1 MPVETEE
8 VAAPPPPPAV
18 PIPPQRRPRVREVSS
33 RFMSPVSSSHSSG
46 DHSRSPLHKQHHL
59 QRQRQQSE
67 PEVDE
72 NIPAVAPCD
81 TPRASLESPF
91 INITTVQKKHRHSRT
106 YSDTSK
112 LFGRSTANNTPL
124 RPDTP
129 TIERTSSLPSSTI
142 RLNHRTANVPATAKA
157 SAAAKL
163 LQSSG
168 IGLSSK
174 PNASSSSSQEPSV
187 NESGRTA
194 LSLIDLGT
202 SLPEADNNGDGA
214 EPSFKLSRSLNS
226 PLLSSDPSLFHLPN
240 GLMKG
245 KSAKVTP
252 FSLPPV
258 PSHTKHGTD
267 TVRGSK
273 KISRHQED
281 LHSLKLLYNCYL
293 QWRFANA
300 KAENSTQI
308 QKRETERILY
318 SLEVKI
324 SELYDCVRRKR
335 MELQLLQRMKTLSNI
350 LESHMPYLEEWSTF
364 QRDYLNSLSEAIQS
378 LLNISLR
385 LPINGNVKV
394 DTREVGEAM
403 TSAIKMMEMIVSN
416 VQSFM
421 PKAEEMESS
430 VSELARVA
438 IGERAVIEE
447 CGDLF
452 YKTNTFQVEDCSLR
466 AQLIQLQAMGSC
478 TNKLLLQE

>member
-8 VAAPPPPPAV
+8 VAAAAPPPAV
-18 PIPPQRRPRVREVSS
+18 PHPQRRPRVREVSS

-59 QRQRQQSE
+59 QRQRRQSE

-142 RLNHRTANVPATAKA
+142 RLNHRTANVGDGK
-157 SAAAKL
+157 
-163 LQSSG
+163 G
-168 IGLSSK
+168 IGGR
-174 PNASSSSSQEPSV
+174 QV
-187 NESGRTA
+187 SGRTA

-214 EPSFKLSRSLNS
+214 EPSLKLSRSLNS

-267 TVRGSK
+267 TIRGSK

-324 SELYDCVRRKR
+324 SELYDRVRRKR

-364 QRDYLNSLSEAIQS
+364 QGDYLNSLSEAIQS

-447 CGDLF
+447 CGDLL
-452 YKTNTFQVEDCSLR
+452 YKTNTFQVEECSLR

-478 TNKLLLQE
+478 NNKLLLQE

>member
-308 QKRETERILY
+308 QKRETE
-318 SLEVKI
+318 
-324 SELYDCVRRKR
+324 
-335 MELQLLQRMKTLSNI
+335 
-350 LESHMPYLEEWSTF
+350 MPYLEEWSTF

>member
-1 MPVETEE
+1 
-8 VAAPPPPPAV
+8 
-18 PIPPQRRPRVREVSS
+18 
-33 RFMSPVSSSHSSG
+33 
-46 DHSRSPLHKQHHL
+46 
-59 QRQRQQSE
+59 
-67 PEVDE
+67 
-72 NIPAVAPCD
+72 
-81 TPRASLESPF
+81 
-91 INITTVQKKHRHSRT
+91 
-106 YSDTSK
+106 
-112 LFGRSTANNTPL
+112 
-124 RPDTP
+124 
-129 TIERTSSLPSSTI
+129 
-142 RLNHRTANVPATAKA
+142 
-157 SAAAKL
+157 
-163 LQSSG
+163 
-168 IGLSSK
+168 
-174 PNASSSSSQEPSV
+174 
-187 NESGRTA
+187 
-194 LSLIDLGT
+194 
-202 SLPEADNNGDGA
+202 
-214 EPSFKLSRSLNS
+214 
-226 PLLSSDPSLFHLPN
+226 
-240 GLMKG
+240 MKG

-267 TVRGSK
+267 TIRGSK

-364 QRDYLNSLSEAIQS
+364 QGDYLNSLSEAIQS

-394 DTREVGEAM
+394 DTREVGEAI

-438 IGERAVIEE
+438 MGERAVIEE

>member
-8 VAAPPPPPAV
+8 VAAAAPPPAV
-18 PIPPQRRPRVREVSS
+18 PHPQRRPRVREVSS

-59 QRQRQQSE
+59 QRQRRQSE

-142 RLNHRTANVPATAKA
+142 RLNHRTANVGDGK
-157 SAAAKL
+157 
-163 LQSSG
+163 G
-168 IGLSSK
+168 IG
-174 PNASSSSSQEPSV
+174 
-187 NESGRTA
+187 GRQ
-194 LSLIDLGT
+194 
-202 SLPEADNNGDGA
+202 
-214 EPSFKLSRSLNS
+214 
-226 PLLSSDPSLFHLPN
+226 
-240 GLMKG
+240 G

-267 TVRGSK
+267 TIRGSK

-324 SELYDCVRRKR
+324 SELYDRVRRKR

-364 QRDYLNSLSEAIQS
+364 QGDYLNSLSKAIQS

-447 CGDLF
+447 CGDLL
-452 YKTNTFQVEDCSLR
+452 YKTNTFQVEECSLR

-478 TNKLLLQE
+478 NNKLLLQE

>member
-8 VAAPPPPPAV
+8 VAAAAPPPAV
-18 PIPPQRRPRVREVSS
+18 PHPQRRPRVREVSS

-59 QRQRQQSE
+59 QRQRRQSE

-91 INITTVQKKHRHSRT
+91 INITT
-106 YSDTSK
+106 
-112 LFGRSTANNTPL
+112 
-124 RPDTP
+124 P
-129 TIERTSSLPSSTI
+129 TL
-142 RLNHRTANVPATAKA
+142 ATAKA

-214 EPSFKLSRSLNS
+214 EPSLKLSRSLNS
-226 PLLSSDPSLFHLPN
+226 PLLI
-240 GLMKG
+240 
-245 KSAKVTP
+245 
-252 FSLPPV
+252 

-267 TVRGSK
+267 TIRGSK

-324 SELYDCVRRKR
+324 SELYDRVRRKR

-364 QRDYLNSLSEAIQS
+364 QGDYLNSLSKAIQS

-447 CGDLF
+447 CGDLL
-452 YKTNTFQVEDCSLR
+452 YKTNTFQVEECSLR

-478 TNKLLLQE
+478 NNKLLLQE

>member
-1 MPVETEE
+1 
-8 VAAPPPPPAV
+8 
-18 PIPPQRRPRVREVSS
+18 
-33 RFMSPVSSSHSSG
+33 
-46 DHSRSPLHKQHHL
+46 
-59 QRQRQQSE
+59 
-67 PEVDE
+67 
-72 NIPAVAPCD
+72 
-81 TPRASLESPF
+81 
-91 INITTVQKKHRHSRT
+91 
-106 YSDTSK
+106 
-112 LFGRSTANNTPL
+112 
-124 RPDTP
+124 
-129 TIERTSSLPSSTI
+129 
-142 RLNHRTANVPATAKA
+142 
-157 SAAAKL
+157 
-163 LQSSG
+163 
-168 IGLSSK
+168 
-174 PNASSSSSQEPSV
+174 
-187 NESGRTA
+187 
-194 LSLIDLGT
+194 
-202 SLPEADNNGDGA
+202 
-214 EPSFKLSRSLNS
+214 
-226 PLLSSDPSLFHLPN
+226 
-240 GLMKG
+240 MKG

-267 TVRGSK
+267 TIRGSK

-324 SELYDCVRRKR
+324 SELYDRVRRKRMELQLLQRMKTLSNILQRTDTIRGSKKISRHQEDLHSLKLLYNCYLQGRFANAKAENSTQIQKRETERILYSLEVKISELYDRVRRKR

-350 LESHMPYLEEWSTF
+350 LESH
-364 QRDYLNSLSEAIQS
+364 
-378 LLNISLR
+378 
-385 LPINGNVKV
+385 V

-447 CGDLF
+447 CGDLL
-452 YKTNTFQVEDCSLR
+452 YKTNTFQVEECSLR

-478 TNKLLLQE
+478 NNKLLLQE